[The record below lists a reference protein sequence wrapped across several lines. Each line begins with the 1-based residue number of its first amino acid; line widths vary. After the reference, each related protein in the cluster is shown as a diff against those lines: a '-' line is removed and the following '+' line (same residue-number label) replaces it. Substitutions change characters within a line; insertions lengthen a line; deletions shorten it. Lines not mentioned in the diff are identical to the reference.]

1 MVNIDVD
8 RRKTFEFVK
17 ETFSSCFPDESTT
30 FLLKIFERVQDLFEG
45 RYPGYQ
51 HSDTAYHD
59 LTHTGKATVAVARIL
74 DGHIKSGHSPVLS
87 CRDFELIVAATLLHD
102 SGFIKQVGDDEGTGG
117 KYTLSHVKRS
127 GKFAAKFLPEF
138 DVTADE
144 IRLIQLAIDCTGV
157 EVKVEDLPFENDKE
171 SFLGWVLGTGDM
183 LGQMAAPDYP
193 ESLYALYEEFAEAA
207 AYSEITDSWIN
218 DYSSAEDLLRQT
230 RRFYEDY
237 VKRMLE
243 THWGGVHK
251 ALSHHF
257 SSGENQY
264 FHSIEANLAHIERQ
278 VQESDI

>member
-1 MVNIDVD
+1 MFDIDID
-8 RRKTFEFVK
+8 RKKTLDFVIKTF
-17 ETFSSCFPDESTT
+17 TSCFPGKSTT
-30 FLLKIFERVQDLFEG
+30 FLVKVFERVQDLFEG

-59 LTHTGKATVAVARIL
+59 LTHTGKATVAVVRIL
-74 DGHIKSGHSPVLS
+74 DGHIKSGKSPALS
-87 CRDFELIVAATLLHD
+87 WRDFELTLAATLLHD
-102 SGFIKQVGDDEGTGG
+102 SGFIKQIGDDEGTGG

-157 EVKVEDLPFENDKE
+157 EVNLNKLPFENDRE
-171 SFLGWVLGTGDM
+171 RFLGWVLGTGDM

-207 AYSEITDSWIN
+207 AYSDTIDSWIN
-218 DYSSAEDLLRQT
+218 DYSSAEDLLSKT
-230 RRFYEDY
+230 RGFYEGY
-237 VKRMLE
+237 VMRMLD

-257 SSGENQY
+257 NSGKNLYLQ
-264 FHSIEANLAHIERQ
+264 SIEANLDHIERQ
-278 VQESDI
+278 VQAGDI

>member
-8 RRKTFEFVK
+8 RKKTLDFVK
-17 ETFSSCFPDESTT
+17 DTFTSSFPDKSTT
-30 FLLKIFERVQDLFEG
+30 FLVKIFERVQDLFEG

-59 LTHTGKATVAVARIL
+59 LTHTGKATVAVVRIL
-74 DGHIKSGHSPVLS
+74 DGHIKSGKSPALS
-87 CRDFELIVAATLLHD
+87 WRDFELIVAATLLHD

-127 GKFAAKFLPEF
+127 EKFAAKFLPEF
-138 DVTADE
+138 GVTADE

-157 EVKVEDLPFENDKE
+157 EVNIDEIPFENDRE

-207 AYSEITDSWIN
+207 VYSDTSDGWIN
-218 DYSSAEDLLRQT
+218 DYSSAEDLLRKT
-230 RRFYEDY
+230 CDFYEGY
-237 VKRMLE
+237 FKRMLE
-243 THWGGVHK
+243 SHRGGVLK

-257 SSGENQY
+257 CSVENLY
-264 FHSIEANLAHIERQ
+264 FQSI
-278 VQESDI
+278 

>member
-8 RRKTFEFVK
+8 RKKTFDFVK

-30 FLLKIFERVQDLFEG
+30 FLFKVFERVQDLFEG

-74 DGHIKSGHSPVLS
+74 DGHIKSGNSPVPS

-138 DVTADE
+138 GVTADE
-144 IRLIQLAIDCTGV
+144 IRLVQLAIDCTGM
-157 EVKVEDLPFENDKE
+157 EVKVGELPFENDKE

-207 AYSEITDSWIN
+207 AYSETNDSWIE
-218 DYSSAEDLLRQT
+218 DYSSAEDLIKKT
-230 RRFYEDY
+230 RDFYESY

-251 ALSHHF
+251 ALLSHF
-257 SSGENQY
+257 SSGENHY
-264 FHSIEANLAHIERQ
+264 FQSIEANLAHIERQ
-278 VQESDI
+278 VQEDKV